1 MNFQRRGYRQ
11 SNVLKVIYDNA
22 KTQHQNCHVK
32 GVVAVM
38 EKVKT
43 IRIAGLI
50 VAPESRYVLKDG
62 KELGLSCLEFDTLL
76 YLIRNIDL
84 VLSKEQIYEAVWKR
98 DTKDYMNAV
107 TCVIYK
113 LRQKIEPD
121 PSHPK
126 YLRTV
131 RGVGY
136 RLSSL

>member
-1 MNFQRRGYRQ
+1 
-11 SNVLKVIYDNA
+11 
-22 KTQHQNCHVK
+22 
-32 GVVAVM
+32 M

-50 VAPESRYVLKDG
+50 VVPESRYALKDE
-62 KELGLSCLEFDTLL
+62 KEIGLSCLEFDTLL
-76 YLIRNIDL
+76 YLIRNKNI
-84 VLSKEQIYEAVWKR
+84 VLSKEQIYEAVWKHET
-98 DTKDYMNAV
+98 DDYINAV

-113 LRQKIEPD
+113 LRQKIETD

-126 YLRTV
+126 YLQTV